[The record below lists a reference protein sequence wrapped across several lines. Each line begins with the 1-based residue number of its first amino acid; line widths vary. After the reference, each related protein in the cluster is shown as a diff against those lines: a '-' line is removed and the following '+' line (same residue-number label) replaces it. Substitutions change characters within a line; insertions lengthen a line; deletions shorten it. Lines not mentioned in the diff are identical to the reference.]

1 MTGKQKHSLTIL
13 GHRGARGHAPENTLQ
28 ALDAGIR
35 LGAQWLEIDVQ
46 LHPEGALLLLH
57 DLTLDRTTTGRGSLA
72 GTPLAIVREL
82 DAGNGQQIPTL
93 QEALECVDKR
103 AGINIELKHGRN
115 LARSVV
121 SALQPYLAAG
131 WPLERLLVSSFHL
144 PELMEL
150 KNLAPEL
157 PVAPL
162 IYGVPWD
169 WATCVERLDAAAL
182 SVSQEFLEP
191 RLIADVHEQGRLVFV
206 YTVNDQEQMKSLRK
220 LGVDGVF
227 TDYPERAAEL
237 G

>member
-1 MTGKQKHSLTIL
+1 MTSKQNHSLTIL

-46 LHPEGALLLLH
+46 LHPEGTLLLLH
-57 DLTLDRTTTGRGSLA
+57 DLTLDRTTTGRGTLA
-72 GTPLAIVREL
+72 EMPLAMVREL

-93 QEALECVDKR
+93 QEAMEFVDNR

-115 LARSVV
+115 IARSVV
-121 SALQPYLAAG
+121 NALRPYLAGG
-131 WPLERLLVSSFHL
+131 WPVDRLLVSSFHL

-150 KNLAPEL
+150 KRLAPEL
-157 PVAPL
+157 PIAPL
-162 IYGVPWD
+162 VYGVPWD
-169 WATCVERLDAAAL
+169 WAACAGELDATAL
-182 SVSQEFLEP
+182 SISQEFLEP

-206 YTVNDQEQMKSLRK
+206 YTVNDQEKMKSLRNQ
-220 LGVDGVF
+220 GVDGVF

-237 G
+237 D